1 MVTFLKERVVILA
14 TVACFLSFFAIGCEE
29 NNAKPNAETQTNVH
43 NPGEAVSDWQ
53 VALQYLK
60 AGNKRYIEN
69 QTITRNTNAKD
80 REILKDGQKP
90 FAVVITCADSRVSPE
105 IYFDQKLGDLFVIR
119 NAGNIADS
127 TVLGSIEYAVEH
139 LKAPLVVVVG
149 HSHCG
154 AVTGA
159 LKGGEF
165 PENLQTIMNAICPAI
180 KDLKTLDEA
189 IHANIA
195 NVVKKIKENKIV
207 EHTGATVIGAYYNI
221 ETGEVLF

>member
-1 MVTFLKERVVILA
+1 M
-14 TVACFLSFFAIGCEE
+14 
-29 NNAKPNAETQTNVH
+29 VH
-43 NPGEAVSDWQ
+43 NPNESVSDWQ

-69 QTITRNTNAKD
+69 QAIVRNTNAKD
-80 REILKDGQKP
+80 REILKGGQKP
-90 FAVVITCADSRVSPE
+90 FAVILTCSDSRVPPE
-105 IYFDQKLGDLFVIR
+105 IYFDQKLGDIFVIR

-149 HSHCG
+149 HSCCG

-159 LKGGEF
+159 FGGGEY
-165 PENLQTIMNAICPAI
+165 PENLQTIINAICPAI
-180 KDLKTLDEA
+180 IGKKTPDEA

-195 NVVKKIKENKIV
+195 NVVKNIKENKIV
-207 EHTGATVIGAYYNI
+207 ELMGAKVIGAYYNI
-221 ETGEVLF
+221 ESGEVLF